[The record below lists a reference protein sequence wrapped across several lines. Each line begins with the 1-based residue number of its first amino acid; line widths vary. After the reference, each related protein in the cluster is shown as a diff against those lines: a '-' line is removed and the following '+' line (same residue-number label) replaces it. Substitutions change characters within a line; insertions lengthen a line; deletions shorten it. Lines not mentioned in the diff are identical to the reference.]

1 MPLDSEA
8 PIGFWDLIDELEGEV
23 TRAGVESLSVH
34 LDAVPQEVQ
43 ANYADYLEEILG
55 ELYELRVTG
64 FFGVPYVGDS
74 LNAALMTIIVRGEE
88 HVQQT
93 LNSDRRVRAKGDMGA
108 ALDLYE
114 RLAAAATQ
122 PSSPAG
128 PLRARFID
136 PYLFPPVKSD
146 YVKGLESGVAEVDQS
161 LPLRAA
167 VADHRKIETLSIMV
181 IVERGAQSVE
191 ITKRQNAQIVIIVD
205 TETQGGGYSQGRS
218 DAFTKIGDALRK
230 LGIVVD
236 LSEVAG
242 Q

>member
-136 PYLFPPVKSD
+136 PYLFPRS
-146 YVKGLESGVAEVDQS
+146 S
-161 LPLRAA
+161 LITSKVLKAALRRWINHCHCA
-167 VADHRKIETLSIMV
+167 LLLP
-181 IVERGAQSVE
+181 
-191 ITKRQNAQIVIIVD
+191 IIV
-205 TETQGGGYSQGRS
+205 RS
-218 DAFTKIGDALRK
+218 K
-230 LGIVVD
+230 LFP
-236 LSEVAG
+236 SW
-242 Q
+242 